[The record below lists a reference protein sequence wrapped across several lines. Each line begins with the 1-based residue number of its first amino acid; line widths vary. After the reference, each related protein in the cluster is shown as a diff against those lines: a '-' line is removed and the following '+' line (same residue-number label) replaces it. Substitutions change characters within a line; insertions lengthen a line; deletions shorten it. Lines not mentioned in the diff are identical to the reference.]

1 MKYLFAAVFTGAAL
15 IPGLAQAQAIPG
27 PALGAPAPG
36 FTVNGLNGKPITL
49 ASFRGRVLVLNFW
62 ATWCPPC
69 RAETPDMMRAYRSLK
84 SPSVAFLGIDSTEAA
99 PIVRAFVA
107 AKSLPYPVAL
117 DPQKSAVSAY
127 DVRGIPTT
135 YVIDEKGIV
144 RARFV
149 DIITERQLAA
159 FVQAAKSQQNGTILS
174 DLQNKIDAALD
185 LKQFG
190 FTGDRDAVLKNVKA
204 ATDAIDQSNK
214 LLSDED
220 PSKGE
225 VADYLKTRA
234 AQAALLDAATTAL
247 TKVATTSDDRK
258 LLYRMQ
264 GDLATDREQW
274 DQALSAYLHVLQLDP
289 KNTDALSGLGFAYY
303 EKKDW
308 GGEINAYQQLE
319 TLTPDSDT
327 YIDIG
332 KAYLQLKD
340 YGNAV
345 ASDRKAVQ
353 LAEEALAKK
362 KTRDT
367 IVDAAYTWLY
377 LGRAYTTANDKP
389 NAHLAFVKTMHYGA
403 MLPPKSTDYEKYT
416 EEAQEADVAL
426 NIGNSERPG
435 ISLAPWTGADLPG
448 SVASTIKYRLV
459 VSGKA
464 DSNVQLRATNIA
476 KGWIASFCS
485 DRLCS
490 PMQLALHLP
499 TSGVKI
505 VEFQLIQ
512 SQKRAPK
519 HTTFR
524 VQANGVGGTA
534 ASAVMLASAP

>member
-1 MKYLFAAVFTGAAL
+1 MKYLFAALLTGAAL
-15 IPGLAQAQAIPG
+15 FPALADAQAIPG

-49 ASFRGRVLVLNFW
+49 ASYRGRVLVLNFW

-69 RAETPDMMRAYRSLK
+69 RTETPDMVRAYHALR
-84 SPSVAFLGIDSTEAA
+84 SPSVAFLGVDSTESA

-107 AKSLPYPVAL
+107 AKGLPYPVAL
-117 DPQKSAVSAY
+117 DPNKSAVSAY

-149 DIITERQLAA
+149 DIISQNQLAG
-159 FVQAAKSQQNGTILS
+159 FVQAAKTQQNGTIVS
-174 DLQNKIDAALD
+174 PLQTQIDAALD
-185 LKQFG
+185 LKQFA
-190 FTGDRDAVLKNVKA
+190 FSGDHDTVLKNVKA

-214 LLSDED
+214 LLGDED
-220 PSKGE
+220 PAKGQ

-234 AQAALLDAATTAL
+234 AQAALLDPATTAL
-247 TKVATTSDDRK
+247 AKVATTPDDRK

-274 DQALSAYLHVLQLDP
+274 DQAIPAYLRVLQLDS

-303 EKKDW
+303 EQKDW
-308 GGEINAYQQLE
+308 GGEINAYQQLVA
-319 TLTPDSDT
+319 LTPDADT

-340 YGNAV
+340 YKNAV
-345 ASDRKAVQ
+345 ASDRKAVE
-353 LAEEALAKK
+353 LAEAALAKK
-362 KTRDT
+362 KSRDT
-367 IVDAAYTWLY
+367 IVETAYTWLY
-377 LGRAYTTANDKP
+377 LGRAYAIANDKP
-389 NAHLAFVKTMHYGA
+389 NAHLAFIKTMHYGSL
-403 MLPPKSTDYEKYT
+403 LPTGSTDYEKYT
-416 EEAQEADVAL
+416 EESQEADVAL
-426 NIGNSERPG
+426 NIGSSDHPA

-448 SVASTIKYRLV
+448 SIASTIKYRLV

-464 DSNVQLRATNIA
+464 DSTVQLRATNIK

-499 TSGVKI
+499 QSGVKI
-505 VEFQLIQ
+505 VELQLIQ
-512 SQKRAPK
+512 NQKRAPR

-524 VQANGVGGTA
+524 VEANGVGGSA
-534 ASAVMLASAP
+534 ASAVMVASAH